1 MNAEATSKPSAGQRV
16 KHELREFA
24 IISVY
29 LLICFSALMFYRY
42 AILDQHGLSTW
53 RFGLAIGKALI
64 LGKFILI
71 GKALRV
77 GERRQSSSLAGGVLA
92 KSLLFLIVL
101 IVLSIIEEIIVSL
114 IHHRPFSEGLAE
126 RGTPL
131 QMAAS
136 SVVMLLVLIPYF
148 AFQELDELMGDGKL
162 KNMFFAKRSGG

>member
-1 MNAEATSKPSAGQRV
+1 MNADATSKPSASERV
-16 KHELREFA
+16 KHELREYT
-24 IISVY
+24 IIALY
-29 LLICFSALMFYRY
+29 LLVCFSALMFYRY
-42 AILDQHGLSTW
+42 AILDETGLSTW

-71 GKALRV
+71 GKALRI
-77 GERRQSSSLAGGVLA
+77 GERRPSSSLAGGVLA
-92 KSLLFLIVL
+92 KSLLFLAVL

-136 SVVMLLVLIPYF
+136 SAVMLLVLIPYF
-148 AFQELDELMGDGKL
+148 AFQELDEVMGEGKL
-162 KNMFFAKRSGG
+162 KKMFFAKRGGA